1 MKHSKLEIQDMQS
14 KRRDIDIFDIIEQ
27 TRIYCMYTT
36 ATCNIYSQNGTF
48 ASFTPPTQT
57 R

>member
-14 KRRDIDIFDIIEQ
+14 KRRDIDIFDIMEQ